1 MLVKMIERC
10 WTYSHRPTSPMS
22 SDRQSVLRSQKLY
35 RQYLIRA
42 ASLQTGVAAYR
53 HPGCLQLVPELIS
66 VALAPAFNRPLDRT
80 MKDLPVYSAMI

>member
-10 WTYSHRPTSPMS
+10 WTYSHRPTPPMS

-42 ASLQTGVAAYR
+42 ASL
-53 HPGCLQLVPELIS
+53 
-66 VALAPAFNRPLDRT
+66 
-80 MKDLPVYSAMI
+80 